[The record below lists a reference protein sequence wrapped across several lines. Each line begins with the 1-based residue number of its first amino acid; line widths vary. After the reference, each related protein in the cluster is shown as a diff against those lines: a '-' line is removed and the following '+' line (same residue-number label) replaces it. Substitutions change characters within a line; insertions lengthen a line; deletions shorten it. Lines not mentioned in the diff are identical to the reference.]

1 MPIYKDVGKDRLA
14 AIEWACKKL
23 DNSIDRPNMNA
34 RGVSEALDDKVMGDI
49 ATIVVCKYL
58 REVGLGAVAYDQI
71 RTDGFEKPDPGWDVV
86 VSKNRSGL
94 NRWARGTK
102 EPTIVPG
109 FALSISVK
117 SSRLPAADNI
127 QRALNQRDF
136 KIFNLNNNQIS
147 LDLTADIETQVYYNL
162 EKTQLCNL
170 KVTKEDVINATI
182 NRQNCKVIDEKL
194 MINDRYNECILSRWA
209 FSEDIVNKTK
219 SRIQANQKIMWSS
232 FGKSMWI
239 APLSEGFSFQQL
251 EMLNKRMN
259 EK

>member
-34 RGVSEALDDKVMGDI
+34 RGVSEALDDKIMGDI
-49 ATIVVCKYL
+49 ATIAVCKYL

-71 RTDGFEKPDPGWDVV
+71 RTDYFEKPDPGWDVV
-86 VSKNRSGL
+86 VSKNKGEL
-94 NRWARGTK
+94 NRWARSTN
-102 EPTIVPG
+102 EPTIIPG

-127 QRALNQRDF
+127 QRAINQRDF
-136 KIFNLNNNQIS
+136 KIFNLNNNQID

-170 KVTKEDVINATI
+170 KITKEDVINATM
-182 NRQNCKVIDEKL
+182 NRENCKVVDKKL
-194 MINDRYNECILSRWA
+194 MINARYNECILSRWV
-209 FSEDIVNKTK
+209 FSENIVNQTNLRMQ
-219 SRIQANQKIMWSS
+219 SNQRFTWSS

-239 APLSEGFSFQQL
+239 APLSEGFSFRQL
-251 EMLNKRMN
+251 DMLNIKMNKR
-259 EK
+259 